1 MTPSEAERDAVRAG
15 RGAPATAR
23 TEGAGEAWRAGLAA
37 LGRAVAAEASVSRVV
52 LGTAVAGAVV
62 VLAVMHRVALDAGSE
77 SLMGADRAWLL
88 VAALATA
95 AMWCVGTVTQLGS
108 MPVRPPVGRLFAVQ
122 VAASFANQLLP
133 AGSGGIAINVRF
145 LRRCGLTRGAAMGS
159 VGVNS
164 LAGLVTHLLLL
175 AVAVAGVPSAL
186 GMLGERHWP
195 RPREVAAA
203 VAGSPWVE
211 AGLGVVAVAV
221 AVALVL
227 LRPARFARVA
237 RTRAVAGW
245 AHLRREL
252 AGLGAVLRHPGRA
265 VALWLGSVLSP
276 LLHGLV
282 LFAVLRSLAVPITV
296 PTVVVVYL
304 VVSSVSALVPSPG
317 GIGGLDV
324 VLVAGLAGAG
334 VPSAAALGAVVGY
347 RLITVW
353 LPLLPGACVFAVLLR
368 RRII

>member
-1 MTPSEAERDAVRAG
+1 VS
-15 RGAPATAR
+15 
-23 TEGAGEAWRAGLAA
+23 
-37 LGRAVAAEASVSRVV
+37 AEASVPRVL

-62 VLAVMHRVALDAGSE
+62 VVAVMHRVALDAGSE
-77 SLMGADRAWLL
+77 SLIGADRAWLL
-88 VAALATA
+88 IAALATA
-95 AMWCVGTVTQLGS
+95 AMWAVGTATQFGS
-108 MPVRPPVGRLFAVQ
+108 MPVRPPVRRLFAVQ
-122 VAASFANQLLP
+122 VAASFADQLLP
-133 AGSGGIAINVRF
+133 AGSGGIAVNVRF

-159 VGVNS
+159 VGLNS

-195 RPREVAAA
+195 RPREVAASIAGNPWVLGGLA
-203 VAGSPWVE
+203 VA
-211 AGLGVVAVAV
+211 AVA
-221 AVALVL
+221 AVAALAW
-227 LRPARFARVA
+227 LRPARFAREL
-237 RTRAVAGW
+237 RTRAAAGR

-252 AGLGAVLRHPGRA
+252 AGLGTVLRHPGRA
-265 VALWLGSVLSP
+265 TALWLGSLSAP

-282 LFAVLRSLAVPITV
+282 LFAVLRSLAVPIAAT
-296 PTVVVVYL
+296 TVVVVYL
-304 VVSSVSALVPSPG
+304 VVSSVSALLPSPR

-324 VLVAGLAGAG
+324 VLVAGLAWAG

-353 LPLLPGACVFAVLLR
+353 LPLLPGACVFAFLLR